1 MLTLPLADCHD
12 ALHPK
17 WAPFAGYTMPL
28 SYAGTLA
35 EHLHTRTHA
44 SLFDVSHMGQAVL
57 RGPDTDALLRLLTPM
72 DPSTLKQGMMRYTV
86 LTNAQ
91 GGIVDDLM
99 VLRRETD
106 TLLIINAANKTKVY
120 HHIAQHCQGDVTL
133 TLLDNT
139 TILAVQGPQSAAVIA
154 TLFPDALAL
163 SFLTHRTVVWDG
175 AEITLSRS
183 GYTGEDGFEC
193 YGTDTKAARSLFQAI
208 IAHPTV
214 KPAGLGARDTL
225 RLEAGLCLYGLDLS
239 DDTSPV
245 AAGLS
250 FVIQKAQ
257 RTHPT
262 FLGHETILSHLN
274 HGTSKTLVPLI
285 FQGRQPIRHDTPV
298 VDQAGTVVGAVTSG
312 AFSPTRGD
320 VVMLAYITTPVPEP
334 LFAMVRGQ
342 KLPLMRTTLPFVP
355 HRYHRS

>member
-28 SYAGTLA
+28 AYAGTLA

-57 RGPDTDALLRLLTPM
+57 RGPDTDALLRALTPM
-72 DPSTLKQGMMRYTV
+72 DPATLKTGMMRYTV
-86 LTNAQ
+86 LTNAE

-106 TLLIINAANKTKVY
+106 TLLIINAANKTKVVD
-120 HHIAQHCQGDVTL
+120 HIAKHHQGDVTL

-139 TILAVQGPQSAAVIA
+139 TILALQGPQSAAVMA
-154 TLFPDALAL
+154 SLFPDAPAL

-175 AEITLSRS
+175 ADITLSRS

-193 YGTDTKAARSLFQAI
+193 YGTHTNAARSLFQAMI
-208 IAHPTV
+208 THPAV

-257 RTHPT
+257 RTHPS
-262 FLGHETILSHLN
+262 FLGHETILSHLP
-274 HGTSKTLVPLI
+274 TAAPQPLSPWCFKDASPSGMI
-285 FQGRQPIRHDTPV
+285 PLWWIRRERLWGRSP
-298 VDQAGTVVGAVTSG
+298 AGP
-312 AFSPTRGD
+312 FPPRGG
-320 VVMLAYITTPVPEP
+320 MLWLWP
-334 LFAMVRGQ
+334 M
-342 KLPLMRTTLPFVP
+342 
-355 HRYHRS
+355 

>member
-28 SYAGTLA
+28 AYAGTLA

-57 RGPDTDALLRLLTPM
+57 RGPDTDALLRALTPM
-72 DPSTLKQGMMRYTV
+72 DPATLKTGMMRYTV
-86 LTNAQ
+86 LTNAE

-106 TLLIINAANKTKVY
+106 TLLIINAADKTKVVD
-120 HHIAQHCQGDVTL
+120 HIAKHHRGDVTL

-139 TILAVQGPQSAAVIA
+139 TILALQGPQSAAVMA
-154 TLFPDALAL
+154 SLFPDAPAL

-175 AEITLSRS
+175 ADVTLSRS

-193 YGTDTKAARSLFQAI
+193 YGTHTNAARSLFQAMI
-208 IAHPTV
+208 THPAV

-239 DDTSPV
+239 DNTSPV

-257 RTHPT
+257 RTHPS

-274 HGTSKTLVPLI
+274 NGSPTTLVPLV

-298 VDQAGTVVGAVTSG
+298 VDQAGTVVGTVTSG

-320 VVMLAYITTPVPEP
+320 VVALAYVTNPVPEA
-334 LFAMVRGQ
+334 LFAVVRGQ
-342 KLPLMRTTLPFVP
+342 NLPLMRTTLPFVP

>member
-12 ALHPK
+12 AFHPK

-28 SYAGTLA
+28 SYAGTLT

-57 RGPDTDALLRLLTPM
+57 NGPDTDALLRSLTPM
-72 DPSTLKQGMMRYTV
+72 DPSTLKPGMMRYSV

-91 GGIVDDLM
+91 GGIVDDIM
-99 VLRRETD
+99 VLRREKD
-106 TLLIINAANKTKVY
+106 TLMIVNAGNKAKVCD
-120 HHIAQHCQGDVTL
+120 HIAKHRQGDVAF
-133 TLLDNT
+133 TLLENT
-139 TILAVQGPQSAAVIA
+139 IILALQGPQSKTVIA
-154 TLFPDALAL
+154 SLFPEALDL
-163 SFLTHRTVVWDG
+163 SFLTHRTILWQG
-175 AEITLSRS
+175 SEITLSRS
-183 GYTGEDGFEC
+183 GYTGEDGFEF
-193 YGTDTKAARSLFQAI
+193 YGTDAKTARSLFQALLNHD
-208 IAHPTV
+208 AV

-245 AAGLS
+245 EAGLS

-257 RTHPT
+257 RENPT
-262 FLGHETILSHLN
+262 FLGHETIVSQLKN
-274 HGTSKTLVPLI
+274 PTPKTLVPLV

-298 VDQAGTVVGAVTSG
+298 VDDADHVVGAVTSG

-320 VVMLAYITTPVPEP
+320 VVALAYITNPVPEH

-342 KLPLMRTTLPFVP
+342 KLPLMPTNLPFVP
-355 HRYHRS
+355 HRYHR